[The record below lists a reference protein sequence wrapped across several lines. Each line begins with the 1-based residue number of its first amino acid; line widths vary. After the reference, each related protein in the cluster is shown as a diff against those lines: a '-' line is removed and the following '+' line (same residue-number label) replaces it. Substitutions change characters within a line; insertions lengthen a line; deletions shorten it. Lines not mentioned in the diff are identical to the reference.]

1 MTTLGTGNIIQGT
14 VIVIEITMV
23 VVVVDIAPALTHQG
37 VSFGNK
43 FLLWHYSYVLST
55 LEITVF

>member
-1 MTTLGTGNIIQGT
+1 MMTTLGTGNIIQGT
-14 VIVIEITMV
+14 VIVIEITMA
-23 VVVVDIAPALTHQG
+23 VVVDIAPALTHQG

>member
-1 MTTLGTGNIIQGT
+1 MMTTLGIGNIIQGT
-14 VIVIEITMV
+14 VIAIEITMA
-23 VVVVDIAPALTHQG
+23 VVDIAPALTHHG

>member
-1 MTTLGTGNIIQGT
+1 MMTTLGTGNIIQGT

-23 VVVVDIAPALTHQG
+23 VADIVPALTHQG

>member
-1 MTTLGTGNIIQGT
+1 MMTTLGTGNIIQGT
-14 VIVIEITMV
+14 VTVIEITMA
-23 VVVVDIAPALTHQG
+23 VVDIVPALTHHG

-43 FLLWHYSYVLST
+43 LLLWHYSYVLST